1 MCVCVCT
8 PLSQMVPFSS
18 KAGLLEPICLSS
30 PTKLWQY
37 PLELLNKRARNALKG
52 SKNITATA
60 TTTATTPTTTPFA
73 TATASAAATARA
85 TATATT
91 TTTSY
96 YYYYY

>member
-37 PLELLNKRARNALKG
+37 PLELLNRRARNALKG

-85 TATATT
+85 TATTATT
-91 TTTSY
+91 TTNY
-96 YYYYY
+96 YYY